1 MVRIHENES
10 EFPLSLSF
18 YYNQLAIVCVCTIS
32 FMESKTLLAP
42 EVQLLHARFFF
53 FHWTAIKVEKREP
66 SVKAVLIFIA
76 TVLNRYFSHR
86 EETTCL
92 SH

>member
-1 MVRIHENES
+1 MYSMVRIHENES

-42 EVQLLHARFFF
+42 EVQLS
-53 FHWTAIKVEKREP
+53 FHVQKNPRK
-66 SVKAVLIFIA
+66 KCQK
-76 TVLNRYFSHR
+76 SHD
-86 EETTCL
+86 L
-92 SH
+92 